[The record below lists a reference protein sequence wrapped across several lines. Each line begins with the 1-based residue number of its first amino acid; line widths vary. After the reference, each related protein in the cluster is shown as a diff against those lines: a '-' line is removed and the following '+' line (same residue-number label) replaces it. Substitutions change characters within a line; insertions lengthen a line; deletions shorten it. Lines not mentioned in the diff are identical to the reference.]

1 MGLFSRK
8 KKDSNIEDTI
18 VSANQNSQ
26 DDFSQTD
33 SITTNLEVNS
43 HLKEEIANISENS
56 SNISGSVQDVNDS
69 LASLASSTLTQTE
82 EISNASSIL
91 SSFSEKMEQL
101 AYNVTNVQITVLDT
115 DKAADDGLSAFSGLD
130 ESLKDLQSAFRMVS
144 NTVNN
149 LVSKIESVN
158 IITDS
163 ISQIASQ
170 TNLLS
175 LNAAIEAARAG
186 EAGKGFSVVAGEV
199 RKLAENSKQSV
210 QSITKILDDIKA
222 DIIETSK
229 AMEAGSLAIDNQQG
243 TLANTRNSFNNIK
256 TSISEAVEEIG
267 GAIINLT
274 EAASEKDQ
282 VLSIVQNVSSISQE
296 HSALCQEIAA
306 NMDLQTTSLENL
318 NSSIS
323 ALKDEL

>member
-1 MGLFSRK
+1 MGLFPRK

-56 SNISGSVQDVNDS
+56 SNISGSVQDINDS

-115 DKAADDGLSAFSGLD
+115 DKAAEDGLSAFSGLD

-256 TSISEAVEEIG
+256 TSISEAVEEID

>member
-1 MGLFSRK
+1 
-8 KKDSNIEDTI
+8 
-18 VSANQNSQ
+18 
-26 DDFSQTD
+26 
-33 SITTNLEVNS
+33 
-43 HLKEEIANISENS
+43 
-56 SNISGSVQDVNDS
+56 
-69 LASLASSTLTQTE
+69 
-82 EISNASSIL
+82 
-91 SSFSEKMEQL
+91 
-101 AYNVTNVQITVLDT
+101 
-115 DKAADDGLSAFSGLD
+115 
-130 ESLKDLQSAFRMVS
+130 MVS

-256 TSISEAVEEIG
+256 TSISEAVEEID

-296 HSALCQEIAA
+296 HSALCKEIAA